1 MVHHQGAELDSLVI
15 GIGVLIGLGALGLV
29 FRFVARKKT
38 GRGENNPQDDIYHM
52 W

>member
-1 MVHHQGAELDSLVI
+1 MVCHEGVEMDSLVI
-15 GIGVLIGLGALGLV
+15 GIGVLIGLGALALV

-38 GRGENNPQDDIYHM
+38 GRGENNPQDDIYPM

>member
-1 MVHHQGAELDSLVI
+1 MVRHEETEMDSLII
-15 GIGVLIGLGALGLV
+15 GIGVLIGLGALSLV

-38 GRGENNPQDDIYHM
+38 GRSENNPQDDIYPM

>member
-1 MVHHQGAELDSLVI
+1 MDSLII
-15 GIGVLIGLGALGLV
+15 GIGVLIGLCALALV

-38 GRGENNPQDDIYHM
+38 GRGENNPQDDIYPM